1 MNLKEP
7 RRKRRVYQQQYPPLP
22 VCIGK
27 KDQWIIYTAHL
38 GVANACISDPQEM
51 KAVHN
56 MGFFG
61 KGSLSKSVPKF
72 NVRRFGAPPIARE
85 RQWRRRKEWL
95 EEVKQLSTFPLNVKK
110 ENEENSKEELIHLD
124 SDTNEIESPQE
135 NKPMKVSTD
144 QDDDLKIIESKIHT
158 PEIDEVV
165 LDSTEEEE
173 VCEIIKTERTRNDS
187 QDEICVLNDLQS
199 QNDFSPSPTEEIEE
213 VDADE
218 TLVLPDSD
226 SDTENYLNNV
236 NPRVETGG
244 FPLAETLL
252 LSFEETFFLM
262 FGLGCLQLMDYQ
274 DKVISIAD
282 AWTHFNQDKL
292 FLPRY
297 IVYHYF
303 RSKGWVVKSG
313 LKYGSDFMLYKQGPP
328 YYHASYLVVVETV
341 DADTLIRDDSR
352 CTRKMDWKN
361 LYELNRLCEVTAKEL
376 LIAQV
381 LWPSSVSLT
390 NPVPLESL
398 SEFTVRELLWR
409 RWKMNEKDDSATNDE
424 SSDDSS

>member
-7 RRKRRVYQQQYPPLP
+7 RRKRRIYQQQYPPLP
-22 VCIGK
+22 VC
-27 KDQWIIYTAHL
+27 
-38 GVANACISDPQEM
+38 
-51 KAVHN
+51 
-56 MGFFG
+56 
-61 KGSLSKSVPKF
+61 
-72 NVRRFGAPPIARE
+72 IARE

-95 EEVKQLSTFPLNVKK
+95 EEVKQLSTFPLNIKN
-110 ENEENSKEELIHLD
+110 ENEENSKEEFIHLD
-124 SDTNEIESPQE
+124 SDANEVESSQE
-135 NKPMKVSTD
+135 NEPMEVSTD

-173 VCEIIKTERTRNDS
+173 VCEIINKTERSRNDS
-187 QDEICVLNDLQS
+187 QDDICVLNDLQS
-199 QNDFSPSPTEEIEE
+199 QNDFSPSPTDEIEE

-218 TLVLPDSD
+218 MLVLPDSD

-244 FPLAETLL
+244 FPLTETLL
-252 LSFEETFFLM
+252 LTFEETFFLM
-262 FGLGCLQLMDYQ
+262 FGLGCLQLLDFQ
-274 DKVISIAD
+274 DKDISIAD

-297 IVYHYF
+297 I
-303 RSKGWVVKSG
+303 
-313 LKYGSDFMLYKQGPP
+313 
-328 YYHASYLVVVETV
+328 
-341 DADTLIRDDSR
+341 
-352 CTRKMDWKN
+352 
-361 LYELNRLCEVTAKEL
+361 EL
-376 LIAQV
+376 LVAQV

-390 NPVPLESL
+390 NPVLLESL